1 MQKKILMFL
10 TLLFSIIIVSCNNA
24 NKSSNENNKEVDNSK
39 LKVVTT
45 IFPIYDF
52 TRNIAVDNVNLQ
64 MIIKPGIE
72 IHSFNTTPADV
83 IDIQNADVFIYIGG
97 ESEAWAEKIISSM
110 NTMDTNG
117 KKIIRLIDYVKALD
131 EEIVE
136 GMEHDTDHNHEEE
149 ANHEEHENH
158 IEESHTH
165 EGVYDEHIWTSP
177 KNAQLMVTAI
187 CNALSEIDAN
197 NADIYKAN
205 ADKYNQELTV
215 LDKEIRNTVNTSKRK
230 NIVFGDRFPFRYL
243 AEEYGLEYRAPFTG
257 CSSQV
262 DASPKTI
269 AYLMNYIK
277 DNKIPYL
284 YYIELSN
291 EKIAN
296 TLIEQTGAEKLKLHS
311 GQNVSKEEFNSGVTY
326 LSIMRDN
333 LESLKKGLN

>member
-1 MQKKILMFL
+1 MPKKILIFL
-10 TLLFSIIIVSCNNA
+10 TLLFSIIIASCNDA
-24 NKSSNENNKEVDNSK
+24 NKNTKENNKEIDNSK

-83 IDIQNADVFIYIGG
+83 FIYIGG
-97 ESEAWAEKIISSM
+97 ESEAWAEKIVSS
-110 NTMDTNG
+110 MDTNN
-117 KKIIRLIDYVKALD
+117 KKIVRLIDYVKALD

-136 GMEHDTDHNHEEE
+136 GMEHDIDHNHEEE

-197 NADIYKAN
+197 NADIYKSN

-215 LDKEIRNTVNTSKRK
+215 LDEEIRNAVNSSKRK

-262 DASPKTI
+262 DANPKTI

-311 GQNVSKEEFNSGVTY
+311 GQNVSKEEFDSGVTY

>member
-1 MQKKILMFL
+1 MQKKILIFL
-10 TLLFSIIIVSCNNA
+10 TILLFSITSCNDA
-24 NKSSNENNKEVDNSK
+24 NKNNNKTSNGK
-39 LKVVTT
+39 INVVAT

-52 TRNIAVDNVNLQ
+52 TKNIALDNINLQ

-83 IDIQNADVFIYIGG
+83 IDIQNADIFIYIGG
-97 ESEAWAEKIISSM
+97 ESEAWAEKIVSS
-110 NTMDTNG
+110 MDTNN
-117 KKIIRLIDYVKALD
+117 KKIVRLIDYVKALD

-136 GMEHDTDHNHEEE
+136 GMEHDEDHNHEEE
-149 ANHEEHENH
+149 SNHNEHEND

-165 EGVYDEHIWTSP
+165 EGIYDEHIWTSP

-187 CNALSEIDAN
+187 CNALSEIDAD
-197 NADIYKAN
+197 NADIYKSN

-215 LDKEIRNTVNTSKRK
+215 LDEEIRNAVGSSKRK

-269 AYLMNYIK
+269 AYLINYIK

-296 TLIEQTGAEKLKLHS
+296 TLIEQTGASKLKLHS

>member
-1 MQKKILMFL
+1 MQKKILIFL
-10 TLLFSIIIVSCNNA
+10 TILLFFITSCNDA
-24 NKSSNENNKEVDNSK
+24 NKNNNKTSNGK
-39 LKVVTT
+39 INVVAT

-52 TRNIAVDNVNLQ
+52 TKNIALDNINLQ

-83 IDIQNADVFIYIGG
+83 IDIQNADIFIYIGG
-97 ESEAWAEKIISSM
+97 ESEAWAEKIVSS
-110 NTMDTNG
+110 MDTNN
-117 KKIIRLIDYVKALD
+117 KKIVRLIDYVKALD

-136 GMEHDTDHNHEEE
+136 GMEHDEYHNHEEE
-149 ANHEEHENH
+149 ANHNEHEND

-165 EGVYDEHIWTSP
+165 EGIYDEHIWTSP

-187 CNALSEIDAN
+187 CNALSEIDAD
-197 NADIYKAN
+197 NADIYKSN

-215 LDKEIRNTVNTSKRK
+215 LDEEIRNAVGSSKRK

-269 AYLMNYIK
+269 AYLINYIK

-296 TLIEQTGAEKLKLHS
+296 TLIEQTGASKLKLHS
-311 GQNVSKEEFNSGVTY
+311 GQNVSKEEFNSGITY

>member
-1 MQKKILMFL
+1 MQKKILIFL

-24 NKSSNENNKEVDNSK
+24 NKSSKENNKEVDNSK

-52 TRNIAVDNVNLQ
+52 TRNIALDNVNLQ

-97 ESEAWAEKIISSM
+97 ESEAWAEKIVSS
-110 NTMDTNG
+110 MDTNG

-136 GMEHDTDHNHEEE
+136 GMEHDTDHNYEEE

-187 CNALSEIDAN
+187 CNSLSEIDAN
-197 NADIYKAN
+197 NADVYKAN

-215 LDKEIRNTVNTSKRK
+215 LDEEIRNTVNSSKRK

-326 LSIMRDN
+326 LSIMMDN

>member
-1 MQKKILMFL
+1 MQKKILIFL
-10 TLLFSIIIVSCNNA
+10 TILLFSITSCNDA
-24 NKSSNENNKEVDNSK
+24 NKNNNKTSNGK
-39 LKVVTT
+39 INVVAT

-52 TRNIAVDNVNLQ
+52 TKNIALDNINLQ
-64 MIIKPGIE
+64 MIIKPGME

-97 ESEAWAEKIISSM
+97 ESEAWAEKIVSS
-110 NTMDTNG
+110 MDTNN
-117 KKIIRLIDYVKALD
+117 KKIVRLIDYVKALD

-136 GMEHDTDHNHEEE
+136 GMEHDEDHNHEEE
-149 ANHEEHENH
+149 ANHNEHEND
-158 IEESHTH
+158 IKESHTH

-177 KNAQLMVTAI
+177 KNAQLMVAAI
-187 CNALSEIDAN
+187 CNALSEIDAD
-197 NADIYKAN
+197 NADVYKAN
-205 ADKYNQELTV
+205 ADKYNQELTA
-215 LDKEIRNTVNTSKRK
+215 LDEEIRNAVGSSKRK

-269 AYLMNYIK
+269 AYLINYIK

-296 TLIEQTGAEKLKLHS
+296 TLIEQTGASKLKLHS

>member
-1 MQKKILMFL
+1 ILILIFIISVL
-10 TLLFSIIIVSCNNA
+10 SISCNT
-24 NKSSNENNKEVDNSK
+24 NKSSNDADTNKENNKI
-39 LKVVTT
+39 KVVTT

-52 TRNIAVDNVNLQ
+52 TRNIAGDNVNLQ

-97 ESEAWAEKIISSM
+97 ESEEWAEKVVSS
-110 NTMDTNG
+110 MDTNG

-136 GMEHDTDHNHEEE
+136 GMEHDEDHDHEEE
-149 ANHEEHENH
+149 ANHNEHENAA
-158 IEESHTH
+158 EESHTH
-165 EGVYDEHIWTSP
+165 EGIYDEHIWTSP
-177 KNAQLMVTAI
+177 KNAELMVSAI
-187 CNALSEIDAN
+187 CNALSEIDSD
-197 NADIYKAN
+197 NADIYKSN

-215 LDKEIRNTVNTSKRK
+215 LDNEIRNAVNSSKRK

-243 AEEYGLEYRAPFTG
+243 AEEYGLEYRAPFNG

-269 AYLMNYIK
+269 AYLINYIK
-277 DNKIPYL
+277 DNNIPYL

-296 TLIEQTGAEKLKLHS
+296 TLIEQTGAKKLKLHS
-311 GQNVSKEEFNSGVTY
+311 GQNVSKEEFDSGVTY

>member
-1 MQKKILMFL
+1 MQKKILIFL
-10 TLLFSIIIVSCNNA
+10 TLLFSIIIVSCNDA
-24 NKSSNENNKEVDNSK
+24 NKNTKENNKEIDNSK

-52 TRNIAVDNVNLQ
+52 TRNIAADNVNLQ

-97 ESEAWAEKIISSM
+97 ESEAWAEKIVSS
-110 NTMDTNG
+110 MDTNN
-117 KKIIRLIDYVKALD
+117 KKIVRLIDYVKALD

-136 GMEHDTDHNHEEE
+136 GMEHDIDHNHEEE

-215 LDKEIRNTVNTSKRK
+215 LDEEIRNAVNSSKRK

>member
-187 CNALSEIDAN
+187 CNALSEIDVN
-197 NADIYKAN
+197 NADIYKTN
-205 ADKYNQELTV
+205 TDKYNQELTV
-215 LDKEIRNTVNTSKRK
+215 LDEEIRNTVNTSKRK

-262 DASPKTI
+262 DASPKI
-269 AYLMNYIK
+269 F
-277 DNKIPYL
+277 DEL
-284 YYIELSN
+284 Y
-291 EKIAN
+291 
-296 TLIEQTGAEKLKLHS
+296 
-311 GQNVSKEEFNSGVTY
+311 
-326 LSIMRDN
+326 
-333 LESLKKGLN
+333 

>member
-1 MQKKILMFL
+1 MQKKILIFL
-10 TLLFSIIIVSCNNA
+10 TILLFFITSCNDA
-24 NKSSNENNKEVDNSK
+24 NKNNNKTSNGK
-39 LKVVTT
+39 INVVAT

-52 TRNIAVDNVNLQ
+52 TKNIALDNINLQ

-83 IDIQNADVFIYIGG
+83 IDIQNADIFIYIGG
-97 ESEAWAEKIISSM
+97 ESEAWAEKIVSS
-110 NTMDTNG
+110 MDTNN
-117 KKIIRLIDYVKALD
+117 KKIVRLIDYVKALD

-136 GMEHDTDHNHEEE
+136 GMEHDEDHNHEEE
-149 ANHEEHENH
+149 ANHNEHEND

-165 EGVYDEHIWTSP
+165 EGIYDEHIWTSP

-187 CNALSEIDAN
+187 CNALSEIDAD
-197 NADIYKAN
+197 NADIYKSN

-215 LDKEIRNTVNTSKRK
+215 LDEEIRNAVGSSKRK

-269 AYLMNYIK
+269 AYLINYIK

-296 TLIEQTGAEKLKLHS
+296 TLIEQTGASKLKLHS

>member
-1 MQKKILMFL
+1 MQKKILIFL

-24 NKSSNENNKEVDNSK
+24 NKSSNENNKEIDNSK

-52 TRNIAVDNVNLQ
+52 TRNITGDNVNLQ

-97 ESEAWAEKIISSM
+97 ESEAWAEKIVSSM
-110 NTMDTNG
+110 NTNG

-187 CNALSEIDAN
+187 CNSLSEIDAN
-197 NADIYKAN
+197 NADVYKAN
-205 ADKYNQELTV
+205 ADKYNQELTA
-215 LDKEIRNTVNTSKRK
+215 LDEEIRNTVNSSKRK

-277 DNKIPYL
+277 YNKIPYL

>member
-1 MQKKILMFL
+1 MQKKILIFL
-10 TLLFSIIIVSCNNA
+10 TILLFFITSCNDA
-24 NKSSNENNKEVDNSK
+24 NKNNNKTSNGK
-39 LKVVTT
+39 INVVAT

-52 TRNIAVDNVNLQ
+52 TKNIALDNINLQ

-83 IDIQNADVFIYIGG
+83 IDIQNADIFIYIGG
-97 ESEAWAEKIISSM
+97 ESEQWAEKIVSS
-110 NTMDTNG
+110 MDTNG

-131 EEIVE
+131 EEIIE
-136 GMEHDTDHNHEEE
+136 GMEQDIDHNHKEES
-149 ANHEEHENH
+149 NYEEHKNH
-158 IEESHTH
+158 IEESHRH
-165 EGVYDEHIWTSP
+165 EGIYDEHIWTSP

-187 CNALSEIDAN
+187 CNALSEIDAD
-197 NADIYKAN
+197 NADIYKSN
-205 ADKYNQELTV
+205 ADKYNQELTA
-215 LDKEIRNTVNTSKRK
+215 LDEEIRNAVGSSKRK

-269 AYLMNYIK
+269 AYLINYIK

-296 TLIEQTGAEKLKLHS
+296 TLIEQTGASKLKLHS
-311 GQNVSKEEFNSGVTY
+311 GQNVSKEEFNSGITY

>member
-1 MQKKILMFL
+1 MQKKILIFL
-10 TLLFSIIIVSCNNA
+10 TLLFSIIIVSCNDA
-24 NKSSNENNKEVDNSK
+24 NKNTKENNKEIDNSK

-52 TRNIAVDNVNLQ
+52 TRNIAADNVNLQ

-97 ESEAWAEKIISSM
+97 ESEAWAEKIVSS
-110 NTMDTNG
+110 MDTNN
-117 KKIIRLIDYVKALD
+117 KKIVRLIDYVKALD

-136 GMEHDTDHNHEEE
+136 GMEHDIDHNHEEE

-197 NADIYKAN
+197 NADIYKTN
-205 ADKYNQELTV
+205 ADKYNQELTA
-215 LDKEIRNTVNTSKRK
+215 LDEEIRNAVNSSKRK

-311 GQNVSKEEFNSGVTY
+311 GQNVSKEEFDSGVTY

>member
-1 MQKKILMFL
+1 MQKKILIFL
-10 TLLFSIIIVSCNNA
+10 TILLFSITSCNDA
-24 NKSSNENNKEVDNSK
+24 NKNNNKTSNGK
-39 LKVVTT
+39 INVVAT

-52 TRNIAVDNVNLQ
+52 TKNIALDNINLQ

-83 IDIQNADVFIYIGG
+83 IDIQNADIFIYIGG
-97 ESEAWAEKIISSM
+97 ESEAWAEKIVSS
-110 NTMDTNG
+110 MDTNN
-117 KKIIRLIDYVKALD
+117 KKIVRLIDYVKALD

-136 GMEHDTDHNHEEE
+136 GMEHDEDHNHEEE
-149 ANHEEHENH
+149 ANHNEHEND

-177 KNAQLMVTAI
+177 KNAQLMVAAI
-187 CNALSEIDAN
+187 CNALSEIDAD
-197 NADIYKAN
+197 NADVYKAN
-205 ADKYNQELTV
+205 ADKYNQELTA
-215 LDKEIRNTVNTSKRK
+215 LDEEIRNAVGSSKRK

-269 AYLMNYIK
+269 AYLINYIK

-296 TLIEQTGAEKLKLHS
+296 TLIEQTGASKLKLHS
-311 GQNVSKEEFNSGVTY
+311 GQNVSKEEFNSGITY

>member
-1 MQKKILMFL
+1 MQKKILIFL
-10 TLLFSIIIVSCNNA
+10 TLSLFLIISCNDA
-24 NKSSNENNKEVDNSK
+24 DKNNKEKTNDGK
-39 LKVVTT
+39 IKVVST

-52 TRNIAVDNVNLQ
+52 TKNIAGDNVNIQ
-64 MIIKPGIE
+64 MIIRPGIE
-72 IHSFNTTPADV
+72 IHSFNATPAD
-83 IDIQNADVFIYIGG
+83 IINIQNSDVFIYIGG
-97 ESEAWAEKIISSM
+97 ESEAWAEKVVDS
-110 NTMDTNG
+110 MDTNG
-117 KKIIRLIDYVKALD
+117 KKIIKLMDYVKALD

-136 GMEHDTDHNHEEE
+136 GMEHEEGHNHEKES
-149 ANHEEHENH
+149 NHDEHEDY

-165 EGVYDEHIWTSP
+165 EGIYDEHIWTSP
-177 KNAQLMVTAI
+177 KNAKLMVTAI

-197 NADIYKAN
+197 NADLYNAN
-205 ADKYNQELTV
+205 ADKYNQELTA
-215 LDKEIRNTVNTSKRK
+215 LDNEIKNTVASSKRK

-269 AYLMNYIK
+269 AYLIDYIK

-311 GQNVSKEEFNSGVTY
+311 VQNVSKEEFDSGATY

>member
-1 MQKKILMFL
+1 MQKKILIFL
-10 TLLFSIIIVSCNNA
+10 TILLFSITSCNDA
-24 NKSSNENNKEVDNSK
+24 NKNNNKTSNGK
-39 LKVVTT
+39 INVVAT

-52 TRNIAVDNVNLQ
+52 TKNIALDNINLQ

-97 ESEAWAEKIISSM
+97 ESEAWAEKIVSS
-110 NTMDTNG
+110 MDTNG

-136 GMEHDTDHNHEEE
+136 GMEHDEDHNHEEE
-149 ANHEEHENH
+149 ANHNEHEND

-177 KNAQLMVTAI
+177 KNAQLMVAAI
-187 CNALSEIDAN
+187 CNALSEIDAD
-197 NADIYKAN
+197 NADVYKAN
-205 ADKYNQELTV
+205 ADKYNQELTA
-215 LDKEIRNTVNTSKRK
+215 LDEEIRNAVGSSKRK

-269 AYLMNYIK
+269 AYLINYIK

-296 TLIEQTGAEKLKLHS
+296 TLIEQTGASKLKLHS
-311 GQNVSKEEFNSGVTY
+311 GQNVSKEEFNSGITY

>member
-1 MQKKILMFL
+1 MQKKILIFL
-10 TLLFSIIIVSCNNA
+10 TILLFFITSCNDA
-24 NKSSNENNKEVDNSK
+24 NKNNNKTSNGK
-39 LKVVTT
+39 INVVAT

-52 TRNIAVDNVNLQ
+52 TKNIALDNINLQ

-83 IDIQNADVFIYIGG
+83 IDIQNADIFIYIGG
-97 ESEAWAEKIISSM
+97 ESEAWAEKIVSS
-110 NTMDTNG
+110 MDTNN
-117 KKIIRLIDYVKALD
+117 KKIVRLIDYVKALD

-136 GMEHDTDHNHEEE
+136 GMEHDEYHNHEEE
-149 ANHEEHENH
+149 ANHNEHEND

-165 EGVYDEHIWTSP
+165 EGIYDEHIWTSP

-187 CNALSEIDAN
+187 CNALSEIDAD
-197 NADIYKAN
+197 NADIYKSN

-215 LDKEIRNTVNTSKRK
+215 LDEEIRNAVGSSKRK

-269 AYLMNYIK
+269 AYLINYIK

-296 TLIEQTGAEKLKLHS
+296 TLIEQTGASKLKLHS

>member
-1 MQKKILMFL
+1 MQKKILIVL
-10 TLLFSIIIVSCNNA
+10 TLLFSIINSCNDA
-24 NKSSNENNKEVDNSK
+24 NKSSKENNKEVDNDK

-52 TRNIAVDNVNLQ
+52 TRNIAGDNVNLQ

-110 NTMDTNG
+110 NTNG

-149 ANHEEHENH
+149 ANHEEHEDN

-165 EGVYDEHIWTSP
+165 EGIYDEHIWTSP
-177 KNAQLMVTAI
+177 KNAQLMVTTI
-187 CNALSEIDAN
+187 CNALSEIDTN
-197 NADIYKAN
+197 NADTYKSN
-205 ADKYNQELTV
+205 ADKYNQELTA
-215 LDKEIRNTVNTSKRK
+215 LDEEIRNAVNSSKRK

>member
-1 MQKKILMFL
+1 MQKKILIFL

-24 NKSSNENNKEVDNSK
+24 NKSSNENNKEIDNSK

-52 TRNIAVDNVNLQ
+52 TRNITGDNVNLQ

-97 ESEAWAEKIISSM
+97 ESEAWAEKIVSSM
-110 NTMDTNG
+110 NTNG

-187 CNALSEIDAN
+187 CNSLSEIDAN
-197 NADIYKAN
+197 NADVYKAN
-205 ADKYNQELTV
+205 ADKYNQELTA
-215 LDKEIRNTVNTSKRK
+215 LDEEIRNTVNSSKRK

>member
-1 MQKKILMFL
+1 MLKKILIL
-10 TLLFSIIIVSCNNA
+10 IFSISLLILFISC
-24 NKSSNENNKEVDNSK
+24 SNVNNKKNDGK
-39 LKVVTT
+39 IKVVTT

-52 TRNIAVDNVNLQ
+52 TKNIAGDNVNLQ

-72 IHSFNTTPADV
+72 IHSFNSTPADI

-110 NTMDTNG
+110 DTNG
-117 KKIIRLIDYVKALD
+117 KKIVKLMDYVTVLD

-136 GMEHDTDHNHEEE
+136 GMEHDAEHNHEEE
-149 ANHEEHENH
+149 ANHQEHAAEDEHVN
-158 IEESHTH
+158 EAHTH
-165 EGVYDEHIWTSP
+165 EGVYDEHIWTAP
-177 KNAQLMVTAI
+177 KNAVLMVNAI
-187 CNALSEIDAN
+187 TKTLSEIDAD
-197 NADIYKAN
+197 NADLYKSN
-205 ADKYNQELTV
+205 ADKYNQELAL
-215 LDKEIRNTVNTSKRK
+215 LDNEIREAVNSSKRK

-243 AEEYGLEYRAPFTG
+243 ADEYNLEYRAPFTG
-257 CSSQV
+257 CSSQM

-269 AYLMNYIK
+269 AYLINYIK
-277 DNKIPYL
+277 DNNIPYL

-296 TLIEQTGAEKLKLHS
+296 TLAEQTGVSKLKLHS
-311 GQNVSKEEFNSGVTY
+311 VQNVSKEEFDSGATY

>member
-1 MQKKILMFL
+1 MPKKILIFL
-10 TLLFSIIIVSCNNA
+10 TLLFSIIIVSCNDA
-24 NKSSNENNKEVDNSK
+24 NKNTKENNKEIDNSK

-97 ESEAWAEKIISSM
+97 ESEAWAEKIVSSM
-110 NTMDTNG
+110 NTNG
-117 KKIIRLIDYVKALD
+117 KKIIRLMDYVKALD

-136 GMEHDTDHNHEEE
+136 GMEHDIDHNHEEE

-197 NADIYKAN
+197 NADIYKTN

-215 LDKEIRNTVNTSKRK
+215 LDKEIRNAVNSSKRK

-311 GQNVSKEEFNSGVTY
+311 GQNVSKEEFDSGVTY

>member
-1 MQKKILMFL
+1 MQKKILIFL
-10 TLLFSIIIVSCNNA
+10 TILLFSITSCNDA
-24 NKSSNENNKEVDNSK
+24 NKNNKTSNGK
-39 LKVVTT
+39 INVVAT

-52 TRNIAVDNVNLQ
+52 TKNIALDNINLQ

-97 ESEAWAEKIISSM
+97 ESEAWAEKIVSS
-110 NTMDTNG
+110 MDTNN
-117 KKIIRLIDYVKALD
+117 KKIVRLIDYVKALD

-136 GMEHDTDHNHEEE
+136 GMEHDEDHNHEEE
-149 ANHEEHENH
+149 ANHNEHEND

-177 KNAQLMVTAI
+177 KNAQLMVAAI
-187 CNALSEIDAN
+187 CNALSEIDAD
-197 NADIYKAN
+197 NADVYKAN
-205 ADKYNQELTV
+205 ADKYNQELTA
-215 LDKEIRNTVNTSKRK
+215 LDEEIRNAVGSSKRK

-269 AYLMNYIK
+269 AYLINYIK

-296 TLIEQTGAEKLKLHS
+296 TLIEQTGASKLKLHS
-311 GQNVSKEEFNSGVTY
+311 GQNVSKEEFNSGITY

>member
-1 MQKKILMFL
+1 MLKKILIL
-10 TLLFSIIIVSCNNA
+10 IFSISLLILFISC
-24 NKSSNENNKEVDNSK
+24 SNVNNKKNDGK
-39 LKVVTT
+39 IKVVTT

-52 TRNIAVDNVNLQ
+52 TKNIAGDNVNLQ

-72 IHSFNTTPADV
+72 IHSFNSTPADI

-110 NTMDTNG
+110 DTNG
-117 KKIIRLIDYVKALD
+117 KKIVKLMDYVTVLD

-136 GMEHDTDHNHEEE
+136 GMEHDAEHDHEEE
-149 ANHEEHENH
+149 ANHQEHAAEDEHVN
-158 IEESHTH
+158 EAHTH
-165 EGVYDEHIWTSP
+165 EGVYDEHIWTAP
-177 KNAQLMVTAI
+177 KNAVLMVNAI
-187 CNALSEIDAN
+187 TKTLSEIDAD
-197 NADIYKAN
+197 NADLYKSN
-205 ADKYNQELTV
+205 ADKYNQELAL
-215 LDKEIRNTVNTSKRK
+215 LDNEIREAVNSSKRK

-243 AEEYGLEYRAPFTG
+243 ADEYNLEYRAPFTG
-257 CSSQV
+257 CSSQM

-269 AYLMNYIK
+269 AYLINYIK
-277 DNKIPYL
+277 DNNIPYL

-296 TLIEQTGAEKLKLHS
+296 TLAEQTGVSKLKLHS
-311 GQNVSKEEFNSGVTY
+311 VQNVSKEEFDSGATY

>member
-1 MQKKILMFL
+1 MQKKILIFL
-10 TLLFSIIIVSCNNA
+10 TILLFFITSCNDA
-24 NKSSNENNKEVDNSK
+24 NKNNNKTSNGK
-39 LKVVTT
+39 INVVAT

-52 TRNIAVDNVNLQ
+52 TKNIALDNINLQ

-83 IDIQNADVFIYIGG
+83 IDIQNADIFIYIGG
-97 ESEAWAEKIISSM
+97 ESEAWAEKIVSS
-110 NTMDTNG
+110 MDTNN
-117 KKIIRLIDYVKALD
+117 KKIVRLIDYVKALD

-136 GMEHDTDHNHEEE
+136 GMEHDEYHNHEEE
-149 ANHEEHENH
+149 ANHNEHEND

-165 EGVYDEHIWTSP
+165 EGIYDEHIWTSP

-187 CNALSEIDAN
+187 CNALSEIDAD
-197 NADIYKAN
+197 NADIYKSN

-215 LDKEIRNTVNTSKRK
+215 LDEEIRNAVGSSKRK

-269 AYLMNYIK
+269 AYLINYIK

-291 EKIAN
+291 EKN
-296 TLIEQTGAEKLKLHS
+296 
-311 GQNVSKEEFNSGVTY
+311 SKYF
-326 LSIMRDN
+326 D
-333 LESLKKGLN
+333 

>member
-1 MQKKILMFL
+1 MQKKILIFL
-10 TLLFSIIIVSCNNA
+10 TILLFFITSCNDA
-24 NKSSNENNKEVDNSK
+24 NKNNNKTSNGK
-39 LKVVTT
+39 INVVAT

-52 TRNIAVDNVNLQ
+52 TKNIALDNINLQ

-83 IDIQNADVFIYIGG
+83 IDIQNADIFIYIGG
-97 ESEAWAEKIISSM
+97 ESEAWAEKIVSS
-110 NTMDTNG
+110 MDTNN
-117 KKIIRLIDYVKALD
+117 KKIVRLIDYVKALD

-136 GMEHDTDHNHEEE
+136 GMEHDEYHNHEEE
-149 ANHEEHENH
+149 TNHNEHEND

-165 EGVYDEHIWTSP
+165 EGIYDEHIWTSP

-187 CNALSEIDAN
+187 CNALSEIDAD
-197 NADIYKAN
+197 NADIYKSN

-215 LDKEIRNTVNTSKRK
+215 LDEEIRNAVGSSKRK

-269 AYLMNYIK
+269 AYLINYIK

-296 TLIEQTGAEKLKLHS
+296 TLIEQTGASKLKLHS

>member
-1 MQKKILMFL
+1 MQKKILIFL
-10 TLLFSIIIVSCNNA
+10 TILLFSITSCNDA
-24 NKSSNENNKEVDNSK
+24 NKNNNKTSNGK
-39 LKVVTT
+39 INVVAT

-52 TRNIAVDNVNLQ
+52 TKNIALDNINLQ

-97 ESEAWAEKIISSM
+97 ESEAWAEKIVSS
-110 NTMDTNG
+110 MDTNN
-117 KKIIRLIDYVKALD
+117 KKIVRLIDYVKALD

-136 GMEHDTDHNHEEE
+136 GMEHDEDHNHEEE
-149 ANHEEHENH
+149 ANHNEHEND
-158 IEESHTH
+158 IKESHTH

-177 KNAQLMVTAI
+177 KNAQLMVAAI
-187 CNALSEIDAN
+187 CNALSEIDAD
-197 NADIYKAN
+197 NADVYKAN
-205 ADKYNQELTV
+205 ADKYNQELTA
-215 LDKEIRNTVNTSKRK
+215 LDEEIRNAVGSSKRK

-269 AYLMNYIK
+269 AYLINYIK

-296 TLIEQTGAEKLKLHS
+296 TLIEQTGASKLKLHS

>member
-1 MQKKILMFL
+1 MQKKILIFL
-10 TLLFSIIIVSCNNA
+10 TILLFSITSCNDA
-24 NKSSNENNKEVDNSK
+24 NKNNNKTSNGK
-39 LKVVTT
+39 INVVAT

-52 TRNIAVDNVNLQ
+52 TKNIALDNINLQ

-97 ESEAWAEKIISSM
+97 ESEAWAEKIVSS
-110 NTMDTNG
+110 MDTNG

-136 GMEHDTDHNHEEE
+136 GMEHDEDHNHEEE
-149 ANHEEHENH
+149 ANHNEHEND

-177 KNAQLMVTAI
+177 KNAQLMVAAI
-187 CNALSEIDAN
+187 CNALSEIDAD
-197 NADIYKAN
+197 NADVYKAN
-205 ADKYNQELTV
+205 ADKYNQELTA
-215 LDKEIRNTVNTSKRK
+215 LDEEIRNAVGSSKRK

-269 AYLMNYIK
+269 AYLINYIK
-277 DNKIPYL
+277 DNKIAYL

-296 TLIEQTGAEKLKLHS
+296 TLIEQTGASKLKLHS

>member
-1 MQKKILMFL
+1 MQKKILIFL
-10 TLLFSIIIVSCNNA
+10 TILLFSITSCNDA
-24 NKSSNENNKEVDNSK
+24 NKNNNKTSNGK
-39 LKVVTT
+39 INVVAT

-52 TRNIAVDNVNLQ
+52 TKNIALDNINLQ

-97 ESEAWAEKIISSM
+97 ESEAWAEKIVSS
-110 NTMDTNG
+110 MDTNN
-117 KKIIRLIDYVKALD
+117 KKIVRLIDYVKALD

-136 GMEHDTDHNHEEE
+136 GMEHDEDHNHEEE
-149 ANHEEHENH
+149 ANHNEHEND

-177 KNAQLMVTAI
+177 KNAQLMVAAI
-187 CNALSEIDAN
+187 CNALSEIDAD
-197 NADIYKAN
+197 NADVYKAN
-205 ADKYNQELTV
+205 ADKYNQELTA
-215 LDKEIRNTVNTSKRK
+215 LDEEIRNAVGSSKRK

-269 AYLMNYIK
+269 AYLINYIK

-296 TLIEQTGAEKLKLHS
+296 TLIEQTGASKLKLHS

>member
-1 MQKKILMFL
+1 MQKKILIFL
-10 TLLFSIIIVSCNNA
+10 TILLFFITSCNDA
-24 NKSSNENNKEVDNSK
+24 NKNNNKTSNGK
-39 LKVVTT
+39 INVVAT

-52 TRNIAVDNVNLQ
+52 TKNIALDNINLQ

-97 ESEAWAEKIISSM
+97 ESEAWAEKIVSS
-110 NTMDTNG
+110 MDTNN
-117 KKIIRLIDYVKALD
+117 KKIVRLIDYVKALD

-136 GMEHDTDHNHEEE
+136 GMEHDEDHNHEEE
-149 ANHEEHENH
+149 ANHNEHEND
-158 IEESHTH
+158 IGESHTH
-165 EGVYDEHIWTSP
+165 EGIYDEHIWTSP

-187 CNALSEIDAN
+187 CNALSEIDAD
-197 NADIYKAN
+197 NADIYKSN
-205 ADKYNQELTV
+205 ADKYNQELTA
-215 LDKEIRNTVNTSKRK
+215 LDEEIRNAVGSSKRK

-269 AYLMNYIK
+269 AYLINYIK

-296 TLIEQTGAEKLKLHS
+296 TLIEQTGASKLKLHS
-311 GQNVSKEEFNSGVTY
+311 GQNVSKEEFNSGITY

>member
-1 MQKKILMFL
+1 MQKKILIFL
-10 TLLFSIIIVSCNNA
+10 TILLFFITSCNDA
-24 NKSSNENNKEVDNSK
+24 NKNNNKTSNGK
-39 LKVVTT
+39 INVVAT

-52 TRNIAVDNVNLQ
+52 TKNIALDNINLQ

-97 ESEAWAEKIISSM
+97 ESEAWAEKIVSS
-110 NTMDTNG
+110 MDTNG

-136 GMEHDTDHNHEEE
+136 GMEHDEDHNHEEE
-149 ANHEEHENH
+149 ANHNEHEND
-158 IEESHTH
+158 IKESHTH

-177 KNAQLMVTAI
+177 KNAQLMVAAI
-187 CNALSEIDAN
+187 CNALSEIDAD
-197 NADIYKAN
+197 NADVYKAN
-205 ADKYNQELTV
+205 ADKYNQELTA
-215 LDKEIRNTVNTSKRK
+215 LDEEIRNAVGSSKRK

-269 AYLMNYIK
+269 AYLINYIK

-296 TLIEQTGAEKLKLHS
+296 TLIEQTGASKLKLHS